1 MPGRACLATT
11 PHVQSR
17 SWLEAT
23 SHNGTHL
30 FQHDLGVFKVLEHGL
45 DVGLIGRARQEAAR
59 DSLHALH
66 LEGVGGK
73 QLQAKVLGREEDN
86 ANAAS
91 SRHWR

>member
-17 SWLEAT
+17 PWLEAA

-45 DVGLIGRARQEAAR
+45 DIGLIGRARQETAR

-66 LEGVGGK
+66 LEGAG
-73 QLQAKVLGREEDN
+73 
-86 ANAAS
+86 AS
-91 SRHWR
+91 NCRRRY